1 MALPW
6 TPEEELK
13 GAQLLSQALQFSPSP
28 SLAADLHSVFDEGDE
43 DEEQSEDPL
52 DDVSAVVQPQL
63 PKTPHMSD
71 TGSLKDASS
80 SSAIDAD
87 FRQSGRFLCLDAG
100 RRVEEGM
107 ELQSVNEGTSVTEG
121 ADDDSIDS
129 ENESEQ
135 ENEEKENEEPNEPA
149 VPASTPGEMDNLA
162 EKESAVAKLA
172 QFMQSTEAAA
182 ARAADAQARVQNF
195 LANKGRHSVSAPTL
209 TKPRTPVVLKRDK

>member
-13 GAQLLSQALQFSPSP
+13 GAQLLSQALQFSPAP

-43 DEEQSEDPL
+43 DEEQSDQQFSAPL

-71 TGSLKDASS
+71 TGSLNDASS

-129 ENESEQ
+129 ESESEQ
-135 ENEEKENEEPNEPA
+135 ENEEKKNDEPNESA
-149 VPASTPGEMDNLA
+149 VPASTPG